1 MLILAR
7 RPMEAIVLMHPSVG
21 EIRLRTMEIRRGLV
35 RIGIEAPPW
44 MAIFREEVLDPDAGD
59 GTPKEGAV

>member
-44 MAIFREEVLDPDAGD
+44 MAIFREEVLDTDAGD
-59 GTPKEGAV
+59 GTPKEGSV